1 RQRAGVRSRKELGP
15 RGGGRWSAG
24 RIRERIGAG
33 TSDKRGGS
41 VWKRFYRSFYRWLCA
56 PEQCRSRRKVRL
68 HLRSALDRCRKQL
81 KALGPGQV
89 RRPADPGIGSY
100 RDENRRAQRSVFRLL
115 RCLLWLVSEL
125 GDVWD
130 SQV

>member
-56 PEQCRSRRKVRL
+56 PEQCHSRRKVRL

-81 KALGPGQV
+81 RAAAKAVEVSL
-89 RRPADPGIGSY
+89 SSTC
-100 RDENRRAQRSVFRLL
+100 RAPHLA
-115 RCLLWLVSEL
+115 CAIC
-125 GDVWD
+125 
-130 SQV
+130 